1 MYYDLSQ
8 KEYKEYSKKFKK
20 TFIGKSRFRDFIG
33 CTIIGTI
40 FLLFFTSYLI
50 MGVINIIDVEINF
63 YSLTIILLTIIFMI
77 LEVVTRM
84 MYDMALKEY
93 INNKK

>member
-8 KEYKEYSKKFKK
+8 KEYQEYSKKFKK